1 MRANRVQ
8 VVLADGSIVEADK
21 DTNTDLWQALKG
33 GSNNFGIVTRLDLA
47 TFEGIDLWGGVV
59 TYPNGTTQ
67 QQIDAMY
74 KFTDEVTNDRFA
86 SAISIWQYSTTT
98 DTNMIISAYDYTKP
112 VARAPIFDDF
122 LAIPGNTSD
131 SLRFTN
137 MTDLTIELEQA
148 EGFR

>member
-1 MRANRVQ
+1 M
-8 VVLADGSIVEADK
+8 LASGEIVEADR
-21 DTNTDLWQALKG
+21 DNNVDLWQSLKG

-47 TFEGIDLWGGVV
+47 TLEGIDLWGGVV
-59 TYPNGTTQ
+59 TYSNDTTK
-67 QQIDAMY
+67 QQIQAMY
-74 KFTDEVTNDRFA
+74 NFGEEATNDRYA
-86 SAISIWQYSTTT
+86 SAITIWQYSTTT
-98 DTNMIISAYDYTKP
+98 DTNMVINAYDYTKP
-112 VARAPIFDDF
+112 VARAPIFDEF

>member
-1 MRANRVQ
+1 
-8 VVLADGSIVEADK
+8 VLASGEIVEADE
-21 DTNTDLWQALKG
+21 DNNSDLWQSLKG

-47 TFEGIDLWGGVV
+47 TMEGIDLWGGVV
-59 TYPNGTTQ
+59 TYPNSTTQ
-67 QQIDAMY
+67 AQIDAMY

-98 DTNMIISAYDYTKP
+98 DTNMIISAYDYTKA

-122 LAIPGNTSD
+122 LAIPDNTSD